1 MYIFRCYGSVISK
14 KLNFYELDFK
24 FSSRKT
30 CCGTHLDTVVK
41 PFVVSLGDSKS
52 PSKNWYEI
60 IALLVDGR

>member
-1 MYIFRCYGSVISK
+1 MNWI
-14 KLNFYELDFK
+14 LNLAQEK
-24 FSSRKT
+24 R
-30 CCGTHLDTVVK
+30 CGTHLDTVVK